1 MVMLYNIC
9 YQVTQFKLLVCNIL
23 DDLGSWQCDMAT
35 VFQCPAPVNR
45 KRYGILGYGLG
56 AYGDPTVV

>member
-1 MVMLYNIC
+1 MLSIC
-9 YQVTQFKLLVCNIL
+9 YQLTQFKLLVYNIL

-35 VFQCPAPVNR
+35 VFQYPAPINR
-45 KRYGILGYGLG
+45 KRYGLLVSGLG